1 MKKYKALDVLLLC
14 VKILIVIF
22 LLVPF
27 LFCSYQLIRVALEDL
42 ANAGSD
48 GYYSGLGLYLFASH
62 VVLFLINAG
71 LTLMSI
77 LGLIIAKKYKRSLIQ
92 NKNVLDFKR
101 LTFTPLCCEILY
113 ILITVIILNVG

>member
-1 MKKYKALDVLLLC
+1 MKLNLKV
-14 VKILIVIF
+14 VF
-22 LLVPF
+22 LPYFFIYCFLPF

-48 GYYSGLGLYLFASH
+48 GYHSGLGLYLFASH
-62 VVLFLINAG
+62 AVLFFINAG

-77 LGLIIAKKYKRSLIQ
+77 LGLIIVKKYKSSFIQ

-101 LTFTPLCCEILY
+101 LSFAPLCCEILY
-113 ILITVIILNVG
+113 ILISVIILNIC